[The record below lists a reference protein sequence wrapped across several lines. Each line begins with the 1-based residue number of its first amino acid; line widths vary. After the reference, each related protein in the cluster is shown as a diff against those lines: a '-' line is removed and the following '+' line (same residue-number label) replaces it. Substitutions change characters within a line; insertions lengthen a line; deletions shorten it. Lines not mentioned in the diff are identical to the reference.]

1 MYTAG
6 KVESHA
12 FINSCFCQRGQNDNM
27 LPDCEEQMA
36 GQNILLWQSCVSP
49 LPWFSQFDY

>member
-12 FINSCFCQRGQNDNM
+12 FINSCFCQRGQNDDI